1 MKINCIAVS
10 TTGSFLQVL
19 GLLVIFAVVLVATY
33 YVTKWIAGFEKSQS
47 YNHNLRI
54 IETLRI
60 TTNKYIQIVKAG
72 EKYLVIGI
80 GKDEICLLGELS
92 KDEVDESGSTVVSP
106 VNVETFTQIFE
117 KIKNKLPEKRDDD
130 EK

>member
-1 MKINCIAVS
+1 M
-10 TTGSFLQVL
+10 
-19 GLLVIFAVVLVATY
+19 IFAVVLVATS